1 MKLLFVNGCIS
12 QRGEESRTLVL
23 ARTFLDAWQARHPE
37 AEVETVEPE
46 ALLALKPFAPE
57 VLNDR
62 DALAGIRCFDAPVYD
77 LARQFR
83 AADRVVV
90 AAPFWDLTFP
100 AALKVYLEWASM
112 LGITFRY
119 TQEGEQVGMSR
130 ARELVFITTAGG
142 PLEGQNYGFDY
153 LKGLAGMFGIPSAR
167 CLSAQ
172 ELDIQGNDQEAILR
186 EARERAAQLVNL
198 I

>member
-23 ARTFLDAWQARHPE
+23 ARSFLDAWQARHPE

-57 VLNDR
+57 MLNDR

-100 AALKVYLEWASM
+100 AALKVYLEWACT
-112 LGITFRY
+112 LGITFGY
-119 TQEGEQVGMSR
+119 TQAGEQRGLCR
-130 ARELVFITTAGG
+130 AERLIYITSGG
-142 PLEGQNYGFDY
+142 DLEQPESLGVLYWKQ
-153 LKGLAGMFGIPSAR
+153 LCAMFGIPAFSYVFAGGLDLDPAKTEEILTEACEKAR
-167 CLSAQ
+167 RLA
-172 ELDIQGNDQEAILR
+172 EDF
-186 EARERAAQLVNL
+186 
-198 I
+198 

>member
-57 VLNDR
+57 MLNDR

-83 AADRVVV
+83 AAD
-90 AAPFWDLTFP
+90 
-100 AALKVYLEWASM
+100 
-112 LGITFRY
+112 
-119 TQEGEQVGMSR
+119 
-130 ARELVFITTAGG
+130 AGG
-142 PLEGQNYGFDY
+142 GGGTLLGPDLPGGPADVY
-153 LKGLAGMFGIPSAR
+153 
-167 CLSAQ
+167 
-172 ELDIQGNDQEAILR
+172 
-186 EARERAAQLVNL
+186 
-198 I
+198 